1 MTGELAARRMERNA
15 VAINHDAAQAIEQVL
30 IKGDLKALTPD
41 QRNTYYVRLCE
52 ATGLNPLTQPFE
64 YLTLNGKLVLYA
76 KKACTDQ
83 LRALHDISVVD
94 MDDEE
99 RRDVCIVTVK
109 VQNGKGRTD
118 MGKGAVSVGGLKGDA
133 LANAIM
139 KAETKAKRRATL
151 SICGLGLLDETEVE
165 SIPAAVREDEPPAAP
180 LNASQ
185 AKKADLWPR
194 FVERCRSFE
203 DINDLDAWWE
213 SASTQRAVRDM
224 PEKWQTEA
232 AEEYEKM
239 QERLAD
245 KLRADLDRSRAE
257 YTA

>member
-30 IKGDLKALTPD
+30 IKGDLKTLTPE
-41 QRNTYYVRLCE
+41 QRNTYYLRLCE

-118 MGKGAVSVGGLKGDA
+118 MGKGAVSVAGLKGEA
-133 LANAIM
+133 FANAIM

-165 SIPAAVREDEPPAAP
+165 SIPAAARVEEEAAP
-180 LNASQ
+180 LNSNQ
-185 AKKADLWPR
+185 AKKTDMWPR
-194 FVERCRSFE
+194 FVERCRSFD

-213 SASTQRAVRDM
+213 SATTQRAVRDM
-224 PEKWQTEA
+224 PSKWQTEA
-232 AEEYEKM
+232 TEEYEKM
-239 QERLAD
+239 QEKLAD
-245 KLRADLDRSRAE
+245 KLQADLDRARAE